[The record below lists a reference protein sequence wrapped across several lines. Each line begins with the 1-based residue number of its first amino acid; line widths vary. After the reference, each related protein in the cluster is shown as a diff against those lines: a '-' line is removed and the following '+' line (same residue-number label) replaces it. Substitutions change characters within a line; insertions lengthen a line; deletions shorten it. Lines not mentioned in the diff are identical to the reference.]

1 MSNENTKIDDDN
13 RCCSTRSGRRC
24 MCLPYDDGLMIA
36 AQILSIIAVLIAWIW
51 WISFII
57 GIVGLILLQVI
68 WCCRQSRA
76 GLIASQVVSMIA
88 AILSV
93 LVGIF
98 FLVARKD
105 ASWCVP
111 FILLYDD
118 DDDDWSDRSYDYC
131 SEKAYAIV
139 GFVGAA
145 LWFASAG
152 CQIAFLK
159 SGRYDKWEASLS
171 ESNKASSTAVEMG
184 NVETPP
190 ATAGA
195 IATLEAEECIPLE
208 VLEKVDDA

>member
-1 MSNENTKIDDDN
+1 
-13 RCCSTRSGRRC
+13 
-24 MCLPYDDGLMIA
+24 MIA

-51 WISFII
+51 WVSFII
-57 GIVGLILLQVI
+57 GIVGLVLLQVI

-93 LVGIF
+93 LAGIF

-105 ASWCVP
+105 TYWCEP
-111 FILLYDD
+111 FTLLYDD
-118 DDDDWSDRSYDYC
+118 DDWSSGRGYDYC
-131 SEKAYAIV
+131 PEKAYAIV
-139 GFVGAA
+139 AFVGAA

-159 SGRYDKWEASLS
+159 SGRYDKWEATLS

-190 ATAGA
+190 ATAA
-195 IATLEAEECIPLE
+195 AVATVEAEEYIPPE